1 MQYTTCSILRT
12 GCGILCAASS
22 VLHAARYVE
31 RKAMRVV
38 RGGLQGASAVGG
50 SGVRSWVRRGRRVD
64 QTSDRSAHPA
74 HFLMVTQLL
83 F

>member
-1 MQYTTCSILRT
+1 MSDACSILRAA
-12 GCGILCAASS
+12 CCVLDAASS
-22 VLHAARYVE
+22 VQRAARCVE

-50 SGVRSWVRRGRRVD
+50 SGVRSWVRRGRRVG

-74 HFLMVTQLL
+74 HFLMDTQLL